1 MGDLIVQQFVSADG
15 FAGDPSGEFTLFD
28 GVGSSDELDNETLAR
43 LESVE
48 AIVLGANTY
57 RMFASYWPTP
67 DSDQELL
74 AARINELPKIVV
86 STTLSEAPWG
96 EYDPAMVVADDAAE
110 AVRRLKL
117 DLPGDLIVWGS
128 LTLTDTLFAAGLVDT
143 VRIVVLP
150 KVLGRGRS
158 AFPAGFGDI
167 DLGFV
172 RSGSYD
178 DGLVATEYR
187 IEYRNDRKDAS

>member
-1 MGDLIVQQFVSADG
+1 MGSLIVQQVVSADG
-15 FAGDPSGEFTLFD
+15 FAGDPSGDFALFD
-28 GVGSSDELDNETLAR
+28 GVGASDELDNETLAR
-43 LESVE
+43 LDGVE
-48 AIVLGANTY
+48 AIVLGATTY

-67 DSDQELL
+67 ESDQELL

-86 STTLSEAPWG
+86 STTLEEAPWG
-96 EYDPAMVVADDAAE
+96 EYDPAMVVSDDAAE

-128 LTLTDTLFAAGLVDT
+128 LTLTDTLFAADLVDT
-143 VRIVVLP
+143 VRLVVLP

-158 AFPAGFGDI
+158 AFPAGFTDV
-167 DLGFV
+167 DLRFV

-178 DGLVATEYR
+178 AGLVA
-187 IEYRNDRKDAS
+187 IEYQNERKDAS